1 MLPIGDD
8 DSARRTVPLV
18 TYALIALNV
27 LFFFV
32 ELSGGNA
39 FIGKWA
45 FVPSR
50 FLANPFSDFLT
61 LFTSMFMHA
70 GWVHLGGNMLY
81 LWIFGDNVEDRF
93 GHIKFTIFYVLCGL
107 AATFAQL
114 AFSLGSNVPNLGA
127 SGAIAGVLGAYILLF
142 PQAKVKVLQAQR
154 VIQVPALIVIGLWI
168 VLQFFSGIGSI
179 ANTAQAG
186 GVAYMSHIG
195 GFLAGFVLTFV
206 FRGSGGA
213 QAAGCWMPPTAGNA
227 WQWTSTTSSR
237 IPLPTRAGA
246 GSRSVSN
253 STPGIPR
260 PTNSKAGTWTT
271 SRCAQ
276 RARGSS

>member
-18 TYALIALNV
+18 TYGLIALNV

-32 ELSGGNA
+32 ELSGGDA

-50 FLANPFSDFLT
+50 FLANPIGDFLT
-61 LFTSMFMHA
+61 LFTAMFMHA
-70 GWVHLGGNMLY
+70 GWLHLGGNMLY

-93 GHIKFTIFYVLCGL
+93 GHVKFVIFYLICGL

-114 AFSLGSNVPNLGA
+114 AFSTGSDVPNLGA

-142 PQAKVKVLQAQR
+142 PQGKVRVLQGSR
-154 VIQVPALIVIGLWI
+154 VIQVSALIVIGIWI

-179 ANTAQAG
+179 VSTVQTG
-186 GVAYMSHIG
+186 GVAYMAHIG
-195 GFLAGFVLTFV
+195 GFVAGFLFTFL
-206 FRGSGGA
+206 FRGNRGRPA
-213 QAAGCWMPPTAGNA
+213 L
-227 WQWTSTTSSR
+227 TT
-237 IPLPTRAGA
+237 
-246 GSRSVSN
+246 
-253 STPGIPR
+253 
-260 PTNSKAGTWTT
+260 
-271 SRCAQ
+271 
-276 RARGSS
+276 

>member
-8 DSARRTVPLV
+8 NSGRRNAPLV

-32 ELSGGNA
+32 ELSGGDA

-50 FLANPFSDFLT
+50 FLANPSADFLT

-93 GHIKFTIFYVLCGL
+93 GPVMFTIFYLLCGL

-114 AFSLGSNVPNLGA
+114 AFSAGSNVPNLGA
-127 SGAIAGVLGAYILLF
+127 SGAIAGVLGAYIVMF
-142 PQAKVKVLQAQR
+142 PQGRVKVLVGQS
-154 VIQVPALIVIGLWI
+154 VSQVPALIVLGGWI

-179 ANTAQAG
+179 ANTADTG
-186 GVAYMSHIG
+186 GVAYMAHIG
-195 GFLAGFVLTFV
+195 GFIAGIVLAFLL
-206 FRGSGGA
+206 RGS
-213 QAAGCWMPPTAGNA
+213 
-227 WQWTSTTSSR
+227 
-237 IPLPTRAGA
+237 
-246 GSRSVSN
+246 
-253 STPGIPR
+253 
-260 PTNSKAGTWTT
+260 
-271 SRCAQ
+271 
-276 RARGSS
+276 RGVAVAS